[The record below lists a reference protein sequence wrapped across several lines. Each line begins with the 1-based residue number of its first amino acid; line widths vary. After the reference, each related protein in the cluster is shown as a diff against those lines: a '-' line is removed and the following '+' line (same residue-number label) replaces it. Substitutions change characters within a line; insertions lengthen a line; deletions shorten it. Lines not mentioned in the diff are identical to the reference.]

1 MPLHATDL
9 PAWFQ
14 RGKGGRATAVSF
26 CVVPKWAT
34 ICAPALPWD
43 FPQQVY
49 PLLGSLDWLWLTPVV
64 WMIDTCHVDYNM
76 ARLFFSHFLF
86 FHVWQWTMATVSL
99 PSTRLTVTLSYQDS
113 LRKSCLNFQSY
124 AHSFSSLQCPP
135 PSAVLHTVFKQL
147 SCTVTDHLQH
157 QHRKGTVSVS
167 LGFRCLV

>member
-1 MPLHATDL
+1 MPLHATDH

-49 PLLGSLDWLWLTPVV
+49 PLLGSLDWLWLAPVV

-76 ARLFFSHFLF
+76 ARRFFSHFLF
-86 FHVWQWTMATVSL
+86 FHVWQWTMATVFQVPAL
-99 PSTRLTVTLSYQDS
+99 PSLSLTRTLSESPVWTFRAMPILFLPFNAHPHQQYYIQS
-113 LRKSCLNFQSY
+113 LSNYPALWQTTYNINIEKGQFQL
-124 AHSFSSLQCPP
+124 AL
-135 PSAVLHTVFKQL
+135 
-147 SCTVTDHLQH
+147 
-157 QHRKGTVSVS
+157 VSDV
-167 LGFRCLV
+167 